1 MISVSKVDAL
11 IIVVYFVA
19 MIAVGVWQQR
29 RAARSLESYFL
40 GGNRIHWLAL
50 AMSGS
55 VSTFDITGTMWIVA
69 LIYLFGMKSM
79 WNHWMWGFM
88 MAAFFMAFMG
98 KWVRRSGVMT
108 GAEWMITRFGNKADG
123 RTARYAYAVMA
134 VVTLAGFI
142 GYAFQG
148 IGKFSAEYIHTDLD
162 PDVLARS
169 CAIVIFA
176 ITTIYVLLGGLEA
189 VVITNV
195 IQTTI
200 LTIASVVIAGI
211 AYYHLTPEKLAA
223 IVPVDGTSFSAL
235 WPSWKLEHAEALPS
249 GYQGYEFFGALV
261 LVWVVKGLLLNLG
274 GPGQMFDFQMFLST
288 RDARD
293 ASKVGAAWS
302 AFLIVRWAMVM
313 GIALLAITAG
323 MEIVG
328 EGGHIDAEVVMP
340 RILEKH
346 LGSGLLG
353 FVLAG
358 LLAAFMS
365 TFAATVNAGASYLV
379 RDLWQPLVRPD
390 ADEKHLI
397 RASYIATVAIVVV
410 GTMIGFYA
418 NSIRQVW
425 DWIMMALGA
434 AFVIPNV
441 LRWFWW
447 RYNGTGYA
455 AGTLAGLA
463 GALPLLFLSL
473 VGIEP
478 PMYITFSALCGISL
492 IASIV
497 GTYVTRPTDE
507 HVLVQFYRNVRP
519 FGWWKPVRNR
529 SGLTPEE
536 LRDPSESAGLA
547 MLNLTLAGFAIFGAY
562 VAPMYLVGHW
572 HKNALAWCI
581 VSVVAMVVLK
591 FTWYDYLPKAGEAS
605 RATEVPP
612 AEP

>member
-1 MISVSKVDAL
+1 MSTADAS
-11 IIVVYFVA
+11 IIIVYFVA
-19 MIAVGVWQQR
+19 MIGVGVWQQR
-29 RAARSLESYFL
+29 RAARSLDSYFL
-40 GGNRIHWLAL
+40 AGNRIHWLAL

-79 WNHWMWGFM
+79 WNHWMWGFL
-88 MAAFFMAFMG
+88 MAAFFMSFMG

-108 GAEWMITRFGNKADG
+108 GAEWMVTRFGDRADG
-123 RTARYAYAVMA
+123 RTARLAYAVMA
-134 VVTLAGFI
+134 VVTLVGFI

-148 IGKFSAEYIHTDLD
+148 IGKFSAEYVHLEIG
-162 PDVLARS
+162 PEASVRV
-169 CAIVIFA
+169 CAVVVFA
-176 ITTIYVLLGGLEA
+176 ITTVYVLLGGLEA

-200 LTIASVVIAGI
+200 LTIASVLIAGI
-211 AYYHLTPEKLAA
+211 AYYELTPAKLAS
-223 IVPVDGTSFSAL
+223 IVPVDGTSFVSLWPRWKLPDASAL
-235 WPSWKLEHAEALPS
+235 PG
-249 GYQGYEFFGALV
+249 GYQGYEMFGALV
-261 LVWVVKGLLLNLG
+261 LIWVVKGLLLNFG
-274 GPGQMFDFQMFLST
+274 GPGQMFDFQMFLSS
-288 RDARD
+288 RNPRD

-302 AFLIVRWAMVM
+302 AFLIVRWGMVM
-313 GIALLAITAG
+313 GIALLAIAAG
-323 MEIVG
+323 VEIIG
-328 EGGHIDAEVVMP
+328 EGGQIDAEVVMP
-340 RILEKH
+340 RILDKY
-346 LGSGLLG
+346 LGPGLLG

-379 RDLWQPLVRPD
+379 RDLWQPLVRPH

-397 RASYIATVAIVVV
+397 RASYVATVAIVLA
-410 GTMIGFYA
+410 GTLIGFYA

-447 RYNGTGYA
+447 RYNGAGYA

-463 GALPLLFLSL
+463 GALPLLILSL

-478 PMYITFSALCGISL
+478 PMYITFPALCGVSL

-497 GTYVTRPTDE
+497 GTYLSRPTDE
-507 HVLVQFYRNVRP
+507 SVLVNFFRSVRP
-519 FGWWKPVRNR
+519 FGWWRPIRDR
-529 SGLTPEE
+529 SGLTPEQ
-536 LRDPSESAGLA
+536 LHDPSESAALA
-547 MLNLTLAGFAIFGAY
+547 MLNLLVASIAIFAAY

-572 HKNALAWCI
+572 HIHALVWGLAAL
-581 VSVVAMVVLK
+581 VATVVLK
-591 FTWYDYLPKAGEAS
+591 FTWYDHLPTGDAPGHDAQQN
-605 RATEVPP
+605 
-612 AEP
+612 